1 MWSLKLWA
9 SVGQWQSCKPGA
21 CWTDIRS
28 HAHAHTCVHIDVD
41 LMYMYMRRCSKCIYI
56 YMCVCMYACNA
67 CMHVRM
73 YVLFCSTEI
82 LLLYA
87 MWWGVSNVM

>member
-28 HAHAHTCVHIDVD
+28 HAHAHICVHIDVD

-56 YMCVCMYACNA
+56 YIYVCVCMHV
-67 CMHVRM
+67 MHVFM
-73 YVLFCSTEI
+73 CICMFSSV